1 MQAEMGAIGHRKGGK
16 IEPKGDQNAPKIE
29 PKGCQKPPRY
39 LLDDILRKTGN
50 SDVEMVE
57 IRAPGWHRKRTEK
70 FNTRT
75 ISAPRGPQGAFK
87 SVFLAGRKS
96 DRKNVAKLV
105 AKLGQQYPQNGVST

>member
-57 IRAPGWHRKRTEK
+57 IRAPRMAPK

-96 DRKNVAKLV
+96 DRKKIAKLV
-105 AKLGQQYPQNGVST
+105 AKLGQQYSQNGVST

>member
-1 MQAEMGAIGHRKGGK
+1 MIGVVGFG
-16 IEPKGDQNAPKIE
+16 IPAGPQNDPSAHSLRS
-29 PKGCQKPPRY
+29 KGCQKPPRY
-39 LLDDILRKTGN
+39 LLDDIFGKKGN

-57 IRAPGWHRKRTEK
+57 IRTPGWHRKRTET

-87 SVFLAGRKS
+87 SVFLEGRKS

-105 AKLGQQYPQNGVST
+105 AKLGQQYPQNGAFT